1 MRGRRAGSRLCTV
14 CCNVAVARIEV
25 WPWIGVLCIW
35 HGRAAAL
42 ACLSAARARPP
53 PSRADGSHAEWDT
66 QQRPEGAGVPHEQ
79 TGPAEDSA
87 HAAAEQQQQHRQ
99 EGGGESA
106 RRRKQQQ
113 QEQLPRTGCARG
125 RDVAVERPAPCV
137 LRLREAGTGSRVGS
151 LLLSPRPATS
161 WRYSRG
167 GSWRRSLAR

>member
-14 CCNVAVARIEV
+14 CCGCGKDRGLAMDRSAVAAAAAAARRRPV
-25 WPWIGVLCIW
+25 RRA
-35 HGRAAAL
+35 RAAA
-42 ACLSAARARPP
+42 P